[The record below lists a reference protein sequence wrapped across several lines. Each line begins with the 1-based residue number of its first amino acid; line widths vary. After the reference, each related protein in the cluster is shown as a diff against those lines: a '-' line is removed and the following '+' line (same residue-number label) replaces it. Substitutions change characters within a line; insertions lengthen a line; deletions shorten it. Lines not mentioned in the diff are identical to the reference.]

1 MRQTDVR
8 QQLDAAV
15 SNMESAL
22 KDLSERLEDALPGSD
37 DLRHRV
43 TRAKRAIRRGAGS
56 VADHVTPPYPSLVE
70 ETRRTVRDHPV
81 RVALTAAMAGYCVWS
96 LLRLANGRASLRGN
110 SHSLSDRF
118 RSSQKEGFFRH

>member
-1 MRQTDVR
+1 
-8 QQLDAAV
+8 
-15 SNMESAL
+15 MESAL

-96 LLRLANGRASLRGN
+96 LLRLANGRASSRGN
-110 SHSLSDRF
+110 SHSLRDRF
-118 RSSQKEGFFRH
+118 L